1 VVAENTEPD
10 AAAGRMTIK
19 PSAALNGTVVVPAAL
34 RKTVT
39 STMAAKATDHIA
51 EGPSGAKV
59 LPTGTVVLDVEQGGI
74 VVPSFV
80 GKTVRTAIEAAQ
92 DNGLELDAIGS
103 GIARDQS
110 PPAGSHVA
118 AGARIIVRFD
128 R

>member
-1 VVAENTEPD
+1 MAP
-10 AAAGRMTIK
+10 K
-19 PSAALNGTVVVPAAL
+19 PANQIP
-34 RKTVT
+34 
-39 STMAAKATDHIA
+39 

-110 PPAGSHVA
+110 PAAGSHVA
-118 AGARIIVRFD
+118 AGARVIVRFD